1 MAVPIG
7 WDALA
12 DVKGA
17 GAWSI
22 KDADELITR
31 AVGSDLKGWGFA
43 AQTLPTY

>member
-1 MAVPIG
+1 VPIG

-22 KDADELITR
+22 KDVEELIAR
-31 AVGSDLKGWGFA
+31 AVGPDLKGWAFA
-43 AQTLPTY
+43 AQALPTY